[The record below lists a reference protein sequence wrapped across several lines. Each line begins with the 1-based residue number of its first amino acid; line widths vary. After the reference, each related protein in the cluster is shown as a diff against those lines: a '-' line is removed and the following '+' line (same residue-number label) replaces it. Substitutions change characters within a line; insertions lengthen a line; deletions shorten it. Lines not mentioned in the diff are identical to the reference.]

1 MRQIEDDALVGEN
14 EIFFKNEQNFFAN
27 LEETE
32 VNNLKA
38 RQQKELRALKTMQE
52 LKVQELVKQSGQ
64 KKFQREQVR
73 DSFILTVPTAT
84 RAQGAVRQDPQPRD
98 CVPQD

>member
-73 DSFILTVPTAT
+73 DSFILTTPTAT
-84 RAQGAVRQDPQPRD
+84 
-98 CVPQD
+98 